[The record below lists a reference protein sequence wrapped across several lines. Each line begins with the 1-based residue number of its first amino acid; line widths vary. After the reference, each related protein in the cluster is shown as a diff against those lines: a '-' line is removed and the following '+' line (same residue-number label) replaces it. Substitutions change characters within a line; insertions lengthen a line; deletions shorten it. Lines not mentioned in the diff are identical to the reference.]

1 MLSKAYL
8 NELNKNEIV
17 KNFAA
22 SLISLKPPHLDEVVI
37 SGRDIIKHM
46 TDNGLFDLI
55 EKRSMDA
62 LLKRLV

>member
-8 NELNKNEIV
+8 DDLNKNEIV
-17 KNFAA
+17 KNFAD
-22 SLISLKPPHLDEVVI
+22 SLIRLKPPYLDEVVI
-37 SGRDIIKHM
+37 SGRDIIMHM